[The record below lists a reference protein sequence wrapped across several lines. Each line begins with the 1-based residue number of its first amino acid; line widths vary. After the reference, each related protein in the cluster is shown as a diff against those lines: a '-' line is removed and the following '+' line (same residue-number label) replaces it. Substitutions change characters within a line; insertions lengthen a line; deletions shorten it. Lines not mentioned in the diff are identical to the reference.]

1 MQLWREVRER
11 GFRASSRQV
20 SKWVKLRR
28 EEPRRS
34 SSIEKRGKLPM
45 VQPSAIQRTAELPS
59 SKKLAWLLVK
69 AAETLDE
76 TEARD
81 LQRIQQHPI
90 VARSY
95 QLAQRFT
102 TMVRRRTPKQLDPW
116 LVACEKSQIP
126 DLVSF
131 ATGLRS
137 DYAAVKN
144 ALKLEWSNG
153 QLEGQI
159 NRLKFLKRQ
168 MYGRAKFDLLRSRVL
183 SVT

>member
-1 MQLWREVRER
+1 MQLWREVRKQ
-11 GFRASSRQV
+11 GFRGTNRQV
-20 SKWVKLRR
+20 SKWVNLRR

-45 VQPSAIQRTAELPS
+45 AQPSGTRSGSDLPS

-102 TMVRRRTPKQLDPW
+102 TMVRQRTPERLDPW

-126 DLVSF
+126 DLMSF

-144 ALKLEWSNG
+144 ALTLEWSNG

-183 SVT
+183 SAA